1 MLYFIDQNHTMTEE
15 QTKVTR
21 QKQYHRHEGIC
32 LVQGITMGFEMIMDS
47 VEFEYLFNKVK
58 LITNKQIA
66 VNTVYMTQIIS
77 DWERLLLCLQSRC
90 SSNHCCD
97 AII

>member
-1 MLYFIDQNHTMTEE
+1 MALHVHSSRTIG
-15 QTKVTR
+15 TKAFAKYKVSP
-21 QKQYHRHEGIC
+21 QDP
-32 LVQGITMGFEMIMDS
+32 FEMRTDS

>member
-1 MLYFIDQNHTMTEE
+1 MALHIHSSRTIGMKDFAKYMVSPQD
-15 QTKVTR
+15 
-21 QKQYHRHEGIC
+21 
-32 LVQGITMGFEMIMDS
+32 LFEMKTDS